1 MEKTEPRVESGRQMS
16 DIDRRRALAVEL
28 RRVVPSDR
36 VSIDP
41 ADLIVYGYDGTW
53 LENPAF
59 AVVSPRSTDEVSAVV
74 RRCRLLGY
82 PLVPRGAG
90 SGLAGGSVPGRD
102 SVVLNLV
109 AMPRVLS
116 IDKASRQASVEAGVI
131 NADLQARVEA
141 EGLFYPPDPASLKQS
156 TIGGNVATSASGP
169 RCLKYGGTREY
180 VTGVVAV
187 TPAGDVV
194 RLGSCCAQPGLDD
207 PILHLL
213 IGSEGT
219 LGVVCEVDLRL
230 IERPSA
236 VGTAL
241 AVFDELDC
249 ASAAVSAILGSGV
262 VPVALEMMDR
272 TTLRCV
278 EQHLKAGLPTD
289 ADAVLIVECD
299 GLPEDVD
306 AQVDAVVAACETA
319 GARSVE
325 HSRETAARDRL
336 WKARRSTSSSFG
348 RLRPNKL
355 GEDISV
361 PRSAIPETVR
371 RIQAIAESEN
381 LVIPQ
386 FGHIGDGN
394 LHPNILCDLRDRAE
408 MKRVQSAAER
418 IFGVALALGGTLSGE
433 HGIGLLKRGF
443 LSAAID
449 SPAVEAMARLKQA
462 LDPTASLNPG
472 KVLPGPAATG

>member
-1 MEKTEPRVESGRQMS
+1 
-16 DIDRRRALAVEL
+16 
-28 RRVVPSDR
+28 
-36 VSIDP
+36 
-41 ADLIVYGYDGTW
+41 VYGYDGTW
-53 LENPAF
+53 LETPPL
-59 AVVSPRSTDEVSAVV
+59 AVVSPRSTSEVSALV
-74 RRCRLLGY
+74 RKCRFLGC

-102 SVVLNLV
+102 AVVLNLA
-109 AMPRVLS
+109 AMPRVLAL
-116 IDKASRQASVEAGVI
+116 DLGDRRASVEAGVI
-131 NADLQARVEA
+131 NAHLGARAEA
-141 EGLFYPPDPASLKQS
+141 IGLFYPPDPASLKQS

-187 TPAGDVV
+187 MADGAIV
-194 RLGSCCAQPGLDD
+194 RLGSCASQPSLDD
-207 PILHLL
+207 PLVHLL

-219 LGVVCEVDLRL
+219 LGVVCEIDLRL
-230 IERPSA
+230 IEMPSA

-241 AVFDELDC
+241 AVFDSLDD
-249 ASAAVSAILGSGV
+249 ASAAVSRILGSGV

-278 EQHLKAGLPTD
+278 EQHLKSGLPTD
-289 ADAVLIVECD
+289 ADAVLIFECD
-299 GLPEDVD
+299 GTARDVD
-306 AQVDAVVAACETA
+306 AQVATIVETCASA

-325 HSRETAARDRL
+325 HTREPAARELL

-361 PRSAIPETVR
+361 PRSAIPEAVR
-371 RIQAIAESEN
+371 RIQSIAQSEQ

-394 LHPNILCDLRDRAE
+394 LHPNILCDLRDPAE
-408 MKRVQSAAER
+408 MRRVQSAAER
-418 IFGVALALGGTLSGE
+418 IFAVALALGGTLSGE
-433 HGIGLLKRGF
+433 HGIGLLKRGY
-443 LSAAID
+443 LSAALEA
-449 SPAVEAMARLKQA
+449 PAIAAMARLKRA
-462 LDPTASLNPG
+462 LDPARTLNPG
-472 KVLPGPAATG
+472 KVLPDAASGA